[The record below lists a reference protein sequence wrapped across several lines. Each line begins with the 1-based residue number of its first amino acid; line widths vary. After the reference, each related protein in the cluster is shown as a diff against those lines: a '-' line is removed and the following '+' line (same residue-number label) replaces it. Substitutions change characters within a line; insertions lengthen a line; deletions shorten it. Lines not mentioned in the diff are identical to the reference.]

1 MKNDLPLSS
10 GLIVH
15 VKDLA
20 ISGPEL
26 GDDGPSPSCAR
37 LWMEDRRLYLFFLL
51 ASWERMV
58 LGPRISTTIID
69 PSIYET
75 ARKPISQMIVKI
87 VDLDTKNKRTNI

>member
-15 VKDLA
+15 VRDLA

-26 GDDGPSPSCAR
+26 GDDGPSPPCAR
-37 LWMEDRRLYLFFLL
+37 PWTEDRLWLFFLL
-51 ASWERMV
+51 ASWERII
-58 LGPRISTTIID
+58 LGPRISTTISD

-75 ARKPISQMIVKI
+75 ARKPISQ
-87 VDLDTKNKRTNI
+87 